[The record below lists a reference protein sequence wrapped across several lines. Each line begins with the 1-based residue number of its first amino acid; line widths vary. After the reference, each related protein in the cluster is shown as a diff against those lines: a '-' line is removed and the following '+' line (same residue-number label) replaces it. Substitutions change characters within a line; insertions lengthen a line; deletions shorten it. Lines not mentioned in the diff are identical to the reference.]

1 MNKLQKILYF
11 LLIYFRKEVNTTP
24 FYNFFHPFSD
34 KEGRGRWR
42 QRAFPPLKKRI
53 SACNFA
59 ANDVK

>member
-42 QRAFPPLKKRI
+42 KRAFPPLKKEFQLAI
-53 SACNFA
+53 SL
-59 ANDVK
+59 

>member
-34 KEGRGRWR
+34 KEGRGALA
-42 QRAFPPLKKRI
+42 QKGVSSLKKRI

-59 ANDVK
+59 VNDVK